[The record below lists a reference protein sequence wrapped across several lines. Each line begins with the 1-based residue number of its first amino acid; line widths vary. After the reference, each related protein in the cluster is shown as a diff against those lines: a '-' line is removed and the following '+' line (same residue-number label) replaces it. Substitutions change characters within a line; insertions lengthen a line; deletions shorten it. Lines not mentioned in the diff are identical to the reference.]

1 MERSCSFVDEA
12 IYKDEKL
19 TIVHELQKYRFM
31 QVRKSLDC
39 CSAFDAQIEKLV
51 SNRRVY
57 ILSELENISDNSAFG
72 QIHYETELLLDHA
85 WQIKRWDLG
94 IEECDRLLN
103 SILKIEERK
112 NSDMVIQSVGV
123 LKDKIKR
130 CKTLFLFMLGIGDK
144 EKVGKHMK
152 KSTYSNEIAKAV
164 EQFLKEKN
172 WHFDFLEKAGLFKFD
187 LKISSK
193 IRKIKY
199 VIDVKND
206 ELVVYGICPVHADEK
221 DEEMMAQMSEFLHR
235 ANYGLKN
242 GCFEFDY
249 EDGEIGFRSYI
260 DCDGRLPSAEN
271 VKNSIYCTA
280 AMFEQYGD
288 GITSIVFADYSAQEA
303 IAMCEKPLEE
313 QFSDDELDE
322 AELEEA
328 FARLVGGLGG
338 VVKI

>member
-1 MERSCSFVDEA
+1 M
-12 IYKDEKL
+12 
-19 TIVHELQKYRFM
+19 
-31 QVRKSLDC
+31 
-39 CSAFDAQIEKLV
+39 
-51 SNRRVY
+51 
-57 ILSELENISDNSAFG
+57 
-72 QIHYETELLLDHA
+72 
-85 WQIKRWDLG
+85 
-94 IEECDRLLN
+94 
-103 SILKIEERK
+103 
-112 NSDMVIQSVGV
+112 
-123 LKDKIKR
+123 
-130 CKTLFLFMLGIGDK
+130 
-144 EKVGKHMK
+144 
-152 KSTYSNEIAKAV
+152 
-164 EQFLKEKN
+164 
-172 WHFDFLEKAGLFKFD
+172 FKFD

>member
-1 MERSCSFVDEA
+1 M
-12 IYKDEKL
+12 
-19 TIVHELQKYRFM
+19 
-31 QVRKSLDC
+31 
-39 CSAFDAQIEKLV
+39 
-51 SNRRVY
+51 
-57 ILSELENISDNSAFG
+57 
-72 QIHYETELLLDHA
+72 
-85 WQIKRWDLG
+85 
-94 IEECDRLLN
+94 
-103 SILKIEERK
+103 
-112 NSDMVIQSVGV
+112 
-123 LKDKIKR
+123 
-130 CKTLFLFMLGIGDK
+130 
-144 EKVGKHMK
+144 
-152 KSTYSNEIAKAV
+152 
-164 EQFLKEKN
+164 
-172 WHFDFLEKAGLFKFD
+172 FKFD

-288 GITSIVFADYSAQEA
+288 GITSIVLPITWRRKQLQCVRSRWKSSFQMMNWMRRNWKRRSH
-303 IAMCEKPLEE
+303 
-313 QFSDDELDE
+313 
-322 AELEEA
+322 
-328 FARLVGGLGG
+328 VW
-338 VVKI
+338 